1 MSEIALVVSDGRN
14 PNRDRLRIGEPFAPG
29 MEEEIF
35 SALNKLHL
43 HGVIHYP
50 DGSTRE
56 FYPDLPS
63 RVLER
68 VYPPASGGIEDKQK
82 SCPS

>member
-1 MSEIALVVSDGRN
+1 MNGIWLEIQDGRN
-14 PNRDRLRIGEPFAPG
+14 PEETIFVSEPFVPHQ
-29 MEEEIF
+29 EEEIF

-43 HGVIHYP
+43 RGVIHYP

>member
-1 MSEIALVVSDGRN
+1 MPKQIALVISDGRN
-14 PNRDRLRIGEPFAPG
+14 PGRERHQISEPFAPS

-68 VYPPASGGIEDKQK
+68 VYPPASGGER
-82 SCPS
+82 SAE